1 MNEHLRQK
9 KNVRLFRN
17 GRSQAIRI
25 PKEFEF
31 EGEDVEVE
39 KLETGELVIRKRDD
53 DRPKTVVSLLQLLRS
68 LPEVEDVPGDPGD
81 IGLAP
86 LDEPG
91 L

>member
-9 KNVRLFRN
+9 KTVRLFRN

-31 EGEDVEVE
+31 EGEDVEIE
-39 KLETGELVIRKRDD
+39 RLETGELVIRKKDD
-53 DRPKTVVSLLQLLRS
+53 GPKTVAGLLELLRS
-68 LPEVEDVPGDPGD
+68 LPPAEEVPGDPGD
-81 IGLAP
+81 VGLSP
-86 LDEPG
+86 LDEPD